1 MAIRDFY
8 SKVYS
13 AGINV
18 AKTMYDADGAVTY
31 NSRNVTKAIYSIT
44 VQRSV
49 NSATTNQINIQKIS
63 TSSVITVILP
73 KDIQL
78 SNPIMTGSFRIKC
91 ALDKEGNAWN
101 TTYDMYTTNYTG

>member
-91 ALDKEGNAWN
+91 ALG
-101 TTYDMYTTNYTG
+101 TRPMTCTPPITQVR